1 MIIRFGM
8 APRLPEWSFEAFQ
21 NYWATSH
28 ADAAGAIPGLLA
40 YTQNHSVLVDGK
52 PLLPYP
58 GFDAC
63 SELAFESVESMNSG
77 FSSEKYL
84 ESVRQDED
92 AFIDKSRFSLALV
105 REQLMTGDL
114 STAPNSTT
122 KVITAFRHHP
132 SANGNSLTSVICNEV
147 TDSVAEDEPLA
158 QRVLVTDHQ
167 AHTGLPPA
175 VLDAVFMAWFSNLD
189 RAQAHLRSANRAR
202 AELALAGLVFGRV
215 DLLATEIH
223 VVAPCGEA
231 VH

>member
-63 SELAFESVESMNSG
+63 SELAFESVESMNAG

-105 REQLMTGDL
+105 REQLATGDL
-114 STAPNSTT
+114 SAAPSSAI
-122 KVITAFRHHP
+122 KAITALRHHP
-132 SANGNSLTSVICNEV
+132 ATERNQLTSIICNEV
-147 TDSVAEDEPLA
+147 VSFMAEDEPLA

-167 AHTGLPPA
+167 AHDGLPPG
-175 VLDAVFMAWFSNLD
+175 VFDAVFMAWFPNLD
-189 RAQAHLRSANRAR
+189 RARIHLRSANRAR
-202 AELALAGLVFGRV
+202 AELALAGFVFGRV

-223 VVAPCGEA
+223 VVAPHGEA
-231 VH
+231 AH

>member
-114 STAPNSTT
+114 SAASISTI

-132 SANGNSLTSVICNEV
+132 SANGDSLTSVICNEV
-147 TDSVAEDEPLA
+147 VDRVAEDEPLA

-175 VLDAVFMAWFSNLD
+175 VFDAVLMAWFPDLAL
-189 RAQAHLRSANRAR
+189 AQAHLRSANRAQ

-223 VVAPCGEA
+223 VVATHGET
-231 VH
+231 VR

>member
-63 SELAFESVESMNSG
+63 SELAFQTVESMNDG

-92 AFIDKSRFSLALV
+92 SFIDKSRFSLALV
-105 REQLMTGDL
+105 REQLVTGNF
-114 STAPNSTT
+114 SAAPSETI
-122 KVITAFRHHP
+122 KAITAFRCHP
-132 SANGNSLTSVICNEV
+132 SARTDLLVSAICNEV
-147 TDSVAEDEPLA
+147 VDAVAEDEPLA

-175 VLDAVFMAWFSNLD
+175 VFDVVLIAWFPDLD
-189 RAQAHLRSANRAR
+189 RAQAHLRSANRGR
-202 AELALAGLVFGRV
+202 AELALAGLFFGRA

-223 VVAPCGEA
+223 VVAPSGRA
-231 VH
+231 VR

>member
-63 SELAFESVESMNSG
+63 SELTFESVESMNAG

-105 REQLMTGDL
+105 REQLVTGDL
-114 STAPNSTT
+114 SPAPDSAV
-122 KVITAFRHHP
+122 KAITALRHHP
-132 SANGNSLTSVICNEV
+132 ATEGDQLTSIICNEV
-147 TDSVAEDEPLA
+147 VNLVAEDAPLA

-167 AHTGLPPA
+167 AHAGLPPA
-175 VLDAVFMAWFSNLD
+175 VFDAVFMAWFPDLD
-189 RAQAHLRSANRAR
+189 RAQAHLRSTNRAR
-202 AELALAGLVFGRV
+202 AELALAGFVFGRV

-223 VVAPCGEA
+223 VVAPHGET